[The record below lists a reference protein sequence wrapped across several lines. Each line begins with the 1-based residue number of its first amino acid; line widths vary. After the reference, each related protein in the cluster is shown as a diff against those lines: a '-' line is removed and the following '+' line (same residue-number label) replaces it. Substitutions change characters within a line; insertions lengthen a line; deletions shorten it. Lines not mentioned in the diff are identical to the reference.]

1 MKDDVIQFKSRS
13 VSDPT
18 LSDIDIKN
26 KVTWV
31 CTTLKFLRLKMNFID
46 VPLIIIINYK
56 TVKGYDLSSYP
67 DVIGKWNQANTL
79 MWEQCKSLGPS
90 YCLPVHYE
98 HLVLEKEKVLRQIGM
113 NLKIFHPSY
122 GPYHNIWP
130 MLYGIYHRTY

>member
-1 MKDDVIQFKSRS
+1 MDRTNRTYLV
-13 VSDPT
+13 
-18 LSDIDIKN
+18 
-26 KVTWV
+26 
-31 CTTLKFLRLKMNFID
+31 MNCD
-46 VPLIIIINYK
+46 INYK

-113 NLKIFHPSY
+113 NLQIFIDHM
-122 GPYHNIWP
+122 GHIK
-130 MLYGIYHRTY
+130 LTYYIEHIGRLI